1 MKIVFTCALFFISF
15 ITFAQDKKVDFKT
28 KMDAFTSKTGVMTKI
43 SDVKLN
49 RLKSIYGNHECRI
62 RKITIPPASVYFLQI
77 VNQGKYNNSTASIEF
92 SDLIEVSKA
101 LSTLKTEVLKDILSL
116 NYIENKFVTND
127 GFEIGYYIEN
137 NKPTWYL
144 KLEKY
149 GNDNTVFLE
158 DFIQLE
164 NLLGDAKVKIEE
176 LKKQP

>member
-1 MKIVFTCALFFISF
+1 MKIVFTSALFFIYSLAN
-15 ITFAQDKKVDFKT
+15 AQDKKGDFKT
-28 KMDAFTSKTGVMTKI
+28 KMDSFTSKTGVMTKI
-43 SDVKLN
+43 SDIKLN

-62 RKITIPPASVYFLQI
+62 RKITISPTSVYFLQI
-77 VNQGKYNNSTASIEF
+77 VNEGKYNTSTASIEF

-101 LSTLKTEVLKDILSL
+101 LSTLKTEVFKDILSPT
-116 NYIENKFVTND
+116 YVENKFVTND
-127 GFEIGYYIEN
+127 GFEIGYFIEN

-158 DFIQLE
+158 DFFKLE
-164 NLLGDAKVKIEE
+164 TLLGDAKVKIEE